1 LSELSK
7 KEKGVHFYATP
18 CSLLMFTGC
27 GGVGGW
33 ESSVVGGIGI
43 IPSVIVR
50 SGLGGGGG
58 G

>member
-1 LSELSK
+1 
-7 KEKGVHFYATP
+7 
-18 CSLLMFTGC
+18 MFTGC